1 MNTVDAPSSATDPQA
16 ISDWLAA
23 SLNTP
28 GNAHRQW
35 AQTTVAGLALGRR
48 FAAVRLA
55 DELVY
60 AVAVG
65 APATTTASA
74 VLGALRGPV
83 IHAPHSRRFY
93 ALVPASPPGH
103 GLGPHAEYLG
113 LGCFLGVPRV
123 GDDQPDELASY
134 WFFSMARPGA
144 LCDPNRVLDLVETGT
159 AVLSRMNQS

>member
-1 MNTVDAPSSATDPQA
+1 MSTTLDEAQREAVAA
-16 ISDWLAA
+16 WLAA

-28 GNAHRQW
+28 TNAHRQW

-48 FAAVRLA
+48 FGAVRLSDA
-55 DELVY
+55 LVY
-60 AVAVG
+60 AVASSG
-65 APATTTASA
+65 PAMTTASA
-74 VLGALRGPV
+74 VLGALSGPV

-103 GLGPHAEYLG
+103 VLGPHAEYLG

-134 WFFSMARPGA
+134 WFVPVTKPGA

-159 AVLSRMNQS
+159 AVLSRVGES

>member
-1 MNTVDAPSSATDPQA
+1 MNTAASTEHTS

-35 AQTTVAGLALGRR
+35 AETTVAGLALGRR

-55 DELVY
+55 DQLVY
-60 AVAVG
+60 AVAVSS
-65 APATTTASA
+65 PAMTTAST
-74 VLGALRGPV
+74 VLGALGGPI

-103 GLGPHAEYLG
+103 VLGPHAEYLG

-123 GDDQPDELASY
+123 GDDQPDELTSY
-134 WFFSMARPGA
+134 WFVPMTRPGA
-144 LCDPNRVLDLVETGT
+144 LCDPNRVLALVEKGT
-159 AVLSRMNQS
+159 AVLNRLAES